1 MSAALVHV
9 GYILMLCALVARDI
23 LWLRGTLVLAQTILG
38 VYAWSVGIQAIAAWN
53 VLFVLINLTWVV
65 KILRERRAVAVPDDL
80 RPLHEEHFF
89 ALSPAE
95 FLRWWRQGRR
105 ETLQDARMT
114 TRGAYPDSLYFMLG
128 GIARVSRGGV
138 TLADLPGGHFVAEMS
153 LLTGRPANADVV
165 TLGEAEVMRWPA
177 ASLRALRDR
186 DPAFWAR
193 IQSAIG
199 HDLVL
204 KVQRGEPRRWP

>member
-9 GYILMLCALVARDI
+9 GYILMLCALV
-23 LWLRGTLVLAQTILG
+23 VAQTILG

-80 RPLHEEHFF
+80 RPLYDEHFF

-95 FLRWWRQGRR
+95 FLRW
-105 ETLQDARMT
+105 
-114 TRGAYPDSLYFMLG
+114 
-128 GIARVSRGGV
+128 
-138 TLADLPGGHFVAEMS
+138 
-153 LLTGRPANADVV
+153 
-165 TLGEAEVMRWPA
+165 PA
-177 ASLRALRDR
+177 AGLRALRER
-186 DPAFWAR
+186 DQAFWAR